1 MVFVAKVCGNSYSSV
16 TVDSVRTCI
25 FARGARVEVTHPK
38 FFMVNDIYI
47 LSLWN
52 IQLTLNKEESGIM
65 NGIIR
70 HGRA

>member
-1 MVFVAKVCGNSYSSV
+1 MFFVAKVSRNSHSSA
-16 TVDSVRTCI
+16 TVDSVHTCI
-25 FARGARVEVTHPK
+25 FARGVRVEVTHPK

-52 IQLTLNKEESGIM
+52 IQLTLNKESGIM

-70 HGRA
+70 RGRA